1 MQTKQFTVEKSLETP
16 NSSDFNIKA
25 AQTKTSGRV
34 DINKLMLKVRKEKEQ
49 EKKENLIF
57 VGLVGSVV
65 LITGL
70 IASL

>member
-1 MQTKQFTVEKSLETP
+1 MNTKQLTIEKSLKTQ
-16 NSSDFNIKA
+16 NSSDFNIEIAK
-25 AQTKTSGRV
+25 TKTSGRV
-34 DINKLMLKVRKEKEQ
+34 DINKLMLKVKKEKKLE
-49 EKKENLIF
+49 EKENLIF

>member
-1 MQTKQFTVEKSLETP
+1 MNTKQLTIEKSLETQ
-16 NSSDFNIKA
+16 NNTDFNVEIA
-25 AQTKTSGRV
+25 NIKTSDRV

-57 VGLVGSVV
+57 VGLVSSVV

-70 IASL
+70 LASL

>member
-1 MQTKQFTVEKSLETP
+1 MNTKQFIVEKSLETT
-16 NSSDFNIKA
+16 NSSDFNIEIANRKI
-25 AQTKTSGRV
+25 SGRV

-70 IASL
+70 LASL